1 MSGGFDL
8 QDVTKRPPVTS
19 GDRWKEGQETGWM
32 LQWLGDGYR
41 NQSRHSEPQDGNA
54 CQNVSVDA
62 CRTEGKGGA
71 NTMYL
76 HCEFNE

>member
-32 LQWLGDGYR
+32 LQCGWETDIGTI
-41 NQSRHSEPQDGNA
+41 SPF
-54 CQNVSVDA
+54 
-62 CRTEGKGGA
+62 RTPRRKCVPK
-71 NTMYL
+71 
-76 HCEFNE
+76 CER

>member
-41 NQSRHSEPQDGNA
+41 NKLA
-54 CQNVSVDA
+54 IQNPK
-62 CRTEGKGGA
+62 TEMRAK
-71 NTMYL
+71 M
-76 HCEFNE
+76 